1 MSDFGAMT
9 SPFDTLL
16 DYEQRS
22 LAHVAGLPEQID
34 APGLWRGIA
43 FRLGRRMLAS
53 SIAEVTEILSFPVL
67 TTVPGSK
74 FWLMGVANVRGNLVS
89 VVDIRGFIEG
99 ERSTHNEKS
108 RVLVIRQ
115 QGSLV
120 GLLVDEIL
128 GQRAFVDANLREGE
142 REDDERYRRYVE
154 RFYEANGAVFGIFSM
169 AALTRTP
176 EFIQAAV

>member
-1 MSDFGAMT
+1 MSDYLASIT
-9 SPFDTLL
+9 PFDTLL

-43 FRLGRRMLAS
+43 FRLGQRRMAA

-67 TTVPGSK
+67 TSVPGSK

-142 REDDERYRRYVE
+142 QESDERYQRFIE
-154 RFYEANGAVFGIFSM
+154 RFYEASGMVYGIFSM
-169 AALTRTP
+169 AALIRTP
-176 EFIQAAV
+176 EFTQAAV

>member
-1 MSDFGAMT
+1 MSDFLAGI

-43 FRLGRRMLAS
+43 FRLGHRRLAA

-67 TTVPGSK
+67 TAVPGSK

-89 VVDIRGFIEG
+89 VIDIRGFIEG
-99 ERSTHNEKS
+99 ERSTHNERS

-115 QGSLV
+115 HGSLV

-142 REDDERYRRYVE
+142 HEEDERYRRYIE
-154 RFYEANGAVFGIFSM
+154 RMYETGGTVYGIFSM

-176 EFIQAAV
+176 EFTQAAI

>member
-1 MSDFGAMT
+1 MNESVALV

-16 DYEQRS
+16 DYENRS

-43 FRLGRRMLAS
+43 FRLGKRLLAS
-53 SIAEVTEILSFPVL
+53 SISEVTEILSFP
-67 TTVPGSK
+67 TMTNVPGAK

-89 VVDIRGFIEG
+89 VIDFKGFIEG

-115 QGSLV
+115 QGSLI

-142 REDDERYRRYVE
+142 REDDESYRRYVE
-154 RFYEANGAVFGIFSM
+154 RFYELNGVVFGIFSM

-176 EFIQAAV
+176 EFTQAAV

>member
-1 MSDFGAMT
+1 MNESEAMS
-9 SPFDTLL
+9 SPFETLL
-16 DYEQRS
+16 DYENRS
-22 LAHVAGLPEQID
+22 LSHVAGLPEQID

-43 FRLGRRMLAS
+43 FRLGRRLLAS
-53 SIAEVTEILSFPVL
+53 SITEVTEILSFPVL
-67 TTVPGSK
+67 TGVPGAK
-74 FWLMGVANVRGNLVS
+74 PWLMGVANVRGNLVS
-89 VVDIRGFIEG
+89 VIDIKCFVEG

-142 REDDERYRRYVE
+142 VEEDERYRRYID
-154 RFYEANGAVFGIFSM
+154 RFYETNNVVSGIFSM

>member
-1 MSDFGAMT
+1 MT
-9 SPFDTLL
+9 DYLAGITPFDTLL

-34 APGLWRGIA
+34 APGLWRGIG
-43 FRLGRRMLAS
+43 FRLGSRRMAA

-67 TTVPGSK
+67 TSVPGAK

-142 REDDERYRRYVE
+142 QESDERYRRFIE
-154 RFYEANGAVFGIFSM
+154 RFYEASGTVYGIFSM
-169 AALTRTP
+169 AALIRTP
-176 EFIQAAV
+176 EFTQAAV